1 MGITDTL
8 KHLIA
13 DKTGVESDKVTLESH
28 FEEDL
33 NLSRIELADFLNFLE
48 DHFKINLQSRD
59 VVNIKTVGDLKNLI
73 DDHLNEI

>member
-1 MGITDTL
+1 MEIADTL

-59 VVNIKTVGDLKNLI
+59 VVNIKTVDDLKNLI
-73 DDHLNEI
+73 EDHLDEI

>member
-73 DDHLNEI
+73 YHHLNQI